1 MLKHSQKYFLFRKLD
16 HLIVNVQ
23 TTIVSARTY
32 IFQAIAKSRPLR
44 RSIDLFRHVK
54 MLLAQAHIPK
64 KLSSFLLVS
73 RTDPSIAR
81 NVAVSSRPAAPLIIA
96 YHWDCIMPFFF
107 VKGSKKYI
115 KTLLQLFFISSRM
128 TDGNPHRHARF
139 VHRTCMQ

>member
-1 MLKHSQKYFLFRKLD
+1 MLCSNVRKNVFSEIGPY

-23 TTIVSARTY
+23 TTIVSASTY

-81 NVAVSSRPAAPLIIA
+81 NVAVSSSRPLLIIA

-107 VKGSKKYI
+107 VKGSKTYI
-115 KTLLQLFFISSRM
+115 FFISSPM